1 MYLCV
6 ALQTKPHLNFTRPH
20 FPLFLTMATA
30 SLATS
35 MRLATVARVAPANKA
50 SVARTASP
58 ALKAAPAL
66 SAKFAARNAVRSVA
80 MRQGAKGVSRR
91 TAVLVQAAKKS
102 VGDLKKSEL
111 EGKRVLVRSDL
122 NVPMDADKNITDDT
136 RIRAAIPTIQHL
148 VDNGAKVLL
157 TSHLVRSPT
166 NRISL
171 HDPLAHH
178 ARGCV
183 EQVR

>member
-1 MYLCV
+1 
-6 ALQTKPHLNFTRPH
+6 
-20 FPLFLTMATA
+20 MAATL
-30 SLATS
+30 STSATS
-35 MRLATVARVAPANKA
+35 MRMATVARVAPAKA
-50 SVARTASP
+50 SVARAAAP

-80 MRQGAKGVSRR
+80 MRQAKGASRR
-91 TAVLVQAAKKS
+91 SAVVVEAAKKS
-102 VGDLKKSEL
+102 VGDLKKGDL

-157 TSHLVRSPT
+157 TSHLVRAHPSRARWLPESTLGPT
-166 NRISL
+166 GLGLPWAVALRRRL
-171 HDPLAHH
+171 
-178 ARGCV
+178 V
-183 EQVR
+183 E